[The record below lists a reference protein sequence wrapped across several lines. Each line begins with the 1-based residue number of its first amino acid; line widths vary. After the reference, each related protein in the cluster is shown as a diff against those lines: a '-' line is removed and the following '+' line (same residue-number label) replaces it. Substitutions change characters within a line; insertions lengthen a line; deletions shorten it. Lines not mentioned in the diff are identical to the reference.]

1 MFAVI
6 VVVAVSMSIR
16 YTGGQNSTN
25 SDYAPGDTRIVSHS
39 SIFCQSITLQD
50 TSSTAA
56 TLYLLREKPQLT
68 GHDSFTVTRSN
79 GIAPEY
85 ENHLYYYLYPGS
97 NFSVSTWLWS
107 GTLASFYLIKGTHNF
122 NKWSDNPSSYY
133 ALHHFDITSPCSQGK
148 KNYTS
153 SFSIEDQYYF
163 VLYNPSDLTVGFD
176 ATYTFDR
183 VLYQPMNSTIVDSCK
198 AGGLGS
204 LSSSC
209 TLDVPYQSNY
219 TALIVVD
226 PPTTNPDENISID
239 TSCGARVW
247 IYVVITVV
255 PVLFVVLCIVG
266 IVVACVL
273 VKKHRKKVYEPLN
286 TPPKATANLGSGNE
300 APDYAPPPFNPGYGT
315 TEPPPEY
322 STVIKQ

>member
-1 MFAVI
+1 MCLTFAFSRYHPYHGWGCVI
-6 VVVAVSMSIR
+6 GIIIFDLIIIATVIMSIR
-16 YTGGQNSTN
+16 FSGNRLDTKN
-25 SDYAPGDTRIVSHS
+25 DYAPGDTRIVSHS
-39 SIFCQSITLQD
+39 SIFCQSLTLRD

-97 NFSVSTWLWS
+97 NFSVSTCLWS

-176 ATYTFDR
+176 ATYTFDC

-209 TLDVPYQSNY
+209 TLGHERPLKTKGDHWRPGETSRDRWRPGETTGDQGRPAE
-219 TALIVVD
+219 TPGDQRRPLETMRD
-226 PPTTNPDENISID
+226 PWRPRE
-239 TSCGARVW
+239 
-247 IYVVITVV
+247 
-255 PVLFVVLCIVG
+255 
-266 IVVACVL
+266 
-273 VKKHRKKVYEPLN
+273 
-286 TPPKATANLGSGNE
+286 TPGDQGSQRPHE
-300 APDYAPPPFNPGYGT
+300 SD
-315 TEPPPEY
+315 
-322 STVIKQ
+322 S